1 MNPPATLAS
10 SAHRLLTDFVALPV
24 GMFPAQH
31 LSLIRH
37 LHGVAQGAQVPP
49 TNGASYIQWAMDG
62 YKGEPWKSPL
72 YSVDPTTGVALL
84 KIEGA
89 LAKGYDDA
97 TCFIYG
103 LASID
108 RISREVAELSA
119 RSDVRCLVIHLNTP
133 GGQSTGMPELA
144 QQIATLSARIP
155 VITHTSDMA
164 CSNGMRLAVAGTQ
177 FYPAPSAMVG
187 CIGTYIAMYNQT
199 KMLEEWGI
207 KLELYRA
214 GKYKAIGLPGKDTAE
229 DEAAFIQA
237 SVDRSNGIFKAFVL
251 ERRPHAEVNAMEG
264 QWFDGA
270 EAVAYHL
277 ADATVSTLDEVLAL
291 AASL

>member
-1 MNPPATLAS
+1 MTNPTFTAG
-10 SAHRLLTDFVALPV
+10 AHRLLTDFVALPV
-24 GMFPAQH
+24 GMHPAHH

-37 LHGVAQGAQVPP
+37 LHGITQGAQIPP
-49 TNGASYIQWAMDG
+49 TNSASYIQWALGG
-62 YKGEPWKSPL
+62 YKGEPWNEPCYAIDAK
-72 YSVDPTTGVALL
+72 TGVALL

-89 LAKGYDDA
+89 LVKGYDDA

-103 LASID
+103 LGSIN
-108 RISREVAELSA
+108 RYQRAVAELSRRA
-119 RSDVRCLVIHLNTP
+119 DVLTLVIDLKTP

-144 QQIATLSARIP
+144 QQIADLAARIP
-155 VITHTSDMA
+155 VLTHTSDMA

-177 FYPAPSAMVG
+177 FYPAASAMVG

-229 DEAAFIQA
+229 DEAAFIQG
-237 SVDRSNGIFKAFVL
+237 SVNRSNEIFKDFVRA
-251 ERRPHAEVNAMEG
+251 RRPRAEESAMEG

-270 EAVAYHL
+270 EAVAFGL
-277 ADATVSTLDEVLAL
+277 ADATVSSLDDVLAL